1 MITHWGE
8 LTRKL
13 DIEWKAPKVATD
25 IEGTMLEDAIAQHQ
39 DNWDVLVE
47 YGASRYRDH
56 DVPSLSWSRHGVSGV
71 FDKINQAKVPAYHWN
86 GWFDIFVLDAAL
98 IYANYQ
104 GPQKLGIGAWSHAGM
119 PDSAL
124 MAERSRL
131 TAVEQHRWFDYWLK
145 GIDNGIMNEPPI
157 HYAVMN
163 DPGDWVWKA
172 ATTWPLPEA
181 TPTDF
186 HFAGGS
192 PGVLTETATGGG
204 AAFDV
209 YRVDP
214 TTTTGNGSR
223 WDNAVGAAPMMVYPD
238 LAPNDAK
245 SLTYTTAPLAADLTV
260 AGHPVVTLWL
270 SSSTN
275 DADLI
280 VLLEEV
286 DPTGA
291 SRYVTEGALRASHR
305 RLSDA
310 PWNNLGLPFQRG
322 FKADATPLPAGVPTE
337 ITMDLHPTST
347 VFNAGHRIRVAIM
360 GADADNME
368 APTRLPTLRVYRDG
382 AHASRIALPVVR

>member
-1 MITHWGE
+1 
-8 LTRKL
+8 
-13 DIEWKAPKVATD
+13 
-25 IEGTMLEDAIAQHQ
+25 
-39 DNWDVLVE
+39 
-47 YGASRYRDH
+47 
-56 DVPSLSWSRHGVSGV
+56 
-71 FDKINQAKVPAYHWN
+71 
-86 GWFDIFVLDAAL
+86 
-98 IYANYQ
+98 
-104 GPQKLGIGAWSHAGM
+104 
-119 PDSAL
+119 
-124 MAERSRL
+124 L

-192 PGVLTETATGGG
+192 PGLLTETATGGG

-214 TTTTGNGSR
+214 TTTTGNRSR

-337 ITMDLHPTST
+337 IKMDLHPTST

-368 APTRLPTLRVYRDG
+368 APTRLPTLRVYHDG